1 MQNLKSLPEFFGRSV
16 ISSGG
21 EVGHFAQPDCGD
33 KPQNNQCSN
42 PPSMIRRAGTQ
53 RPSQHQERRD
63 YGDEEENVIQIHR
76 SKLQRPHGIDRRVKA
91 LRWTNPF
98 LSCFASL
105 RMKKNASV
113 IQRLN
118 ASTL

>member
-1 MQNLKSLPEFFGRSV
+1 MQNLKRLPEFFGRSV

-33 KPQNNQCSN
+33 KQQNKPRTATDVSGGATPKKPRNARYPQNNQCSN
-42 PPSMIRRAGTQ
+42 PPSMIRRARTQ

-76 SKLQRPHGIDRRVKA
+76 SKLLRPHGIG
-91 LRWTNPF
+91 
-98 LSCFASL
+98 
-105 RMKKNASV
+105 
-113 IQRLN
+113 
-118 ASTL
+118 